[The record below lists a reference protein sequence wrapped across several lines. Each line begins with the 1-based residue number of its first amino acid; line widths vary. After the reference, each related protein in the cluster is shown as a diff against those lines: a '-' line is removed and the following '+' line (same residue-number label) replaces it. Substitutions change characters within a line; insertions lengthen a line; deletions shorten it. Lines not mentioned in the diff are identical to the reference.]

1 MDVTTAVTSNLLHSL
16 FSQCTVTLNGVPVTE
31 SHEHYNY
38 RSFLENLA
46 LVSDAESSHL
56 TNCYLY
62 LDTGDMNPCDPM
74 AETHTVSTNDGFI
87 ARWSRLSGS
96 RDVQLFGRLHTDFC
110 NVPLFMLPGVQLQI
124 RLAKALPSFYLMNK
138 TADSKTTFKFLVT
151 YLMVRRVQSNTNLVG
166 SQGADQWG
174 PRAV

>member
-1 MDVTTAVTSNLLHSL
+1 MTA
-16 FSQCTVTLNGVPVTE
+16 
-31 SHEHYNY
+31 
-38 RSFLENLA
+38 R
-46 LVSDAESSHL
+46 
-56 TNCYLY
+56 
-62 LDTGDMNPCDPM
+62 DPM
-74 AETHTVSTNDGFI
+74 AETHTTSTNDAFI
-87 ARWSRLSGS
+87 PLWSRLSDS

-166 SQGADQWG
+166 SRQGADQWG